1 MLSSSSC
8 IANQD
13 LSEITWLFQRTHNQ
27 KMVPIAPDSRAE
39 DFKSKTQKEAR
50 LPERRLSFGTIA
62 PGMQLSLLPHLTG
75 VLPGSSVSFHG
86 TKARMAIL
94 QVVVGTGIN
103 LWKCPAEFAWS
114 SVGAECP
121 EAVSYAAKACT
132 WFLPA
137 SEQGHR
143 HMGCP
148 ITNWMISTWITTW
161 DSLSYF
167 TVGFYFSP
175 LADAM
180 HSQKASTFK
189 YYCTKWWI

>member
-1 MLSSSSC
+1 MLSLSSC
-8 IANQD
+8 ITNQD
-13 LSEITWLFQRTHNQ
+13 LSEITWLFQRTCNQ

-39 DFKSKTQKEAR
+39 DFKSKTQKGAW

-62 PGMQLSLLPHLTG
+62 RGMQLSLLPHLTG
-75 VLPGSSVSFHG
+75 LFPGFSISFHA
-86 TKARMAIL
+86 TKAGMPIL
-94 QVVVGTGIN
+94 QAVVGTGIN
-103 LWKCPAEFAWS
+103 LCKCPVQFAWL

-121 EAVSYAAKACT
+121 EAVSYSAKACT

-148 ITNWMISTWITTW
+148 ITNWMISMWLTTW
-161 DSLSYF
+161 DHLSYF

-175 LADAM
+175 LADDQ

-189 YYCTKWWI
+189 YYCIKWWI